1 MKFKTIIGESDNKV
15 YNRMNKSI
23 GVRKISYI
31 LTGVLITNSEIFAA
45 IVESHAEFKPAIAFG
60 ISVPDNPLQSILVL
74 SVVTVIMVRVLTK
87 IHCASKSQK
96 LKKMI
101 YKKRKEIGYW

>member
-1 MKFKTIIGESDNKV
+1 MKIKTIIGERDNKV
-15 YNRMNKSI
+15 YNRMSKSI

-31 LTGVLITNSEIFAA
+31 LTGVLITNSEVFA
-45 IVESHAEFKPAIAFG
+45 VVVGSHKEFKSAIAFG
-60 ISVPDNPLQSILVL
+60 ITVPDNPLHSILVL
-74 SVVTVIMVRVLTK
+74 SVITVVMIKVLTK
-87 IHCASKSQK
+87 IHGASKSQK